1 MEADVADS
9 QAAPAS
15 PGKYI
20 LTKELAATAHQPQ
33 FAPLSRDQ
41 RVIGTI
47 RTTIRSGSHR
57 RSTVAAPVM
66 VGGRQP
72 GIPQLRWLG

>member
-1 MEADVADS
+1 METDVADS
-9 QAAPAS
+9 QAAPA
-15 PGKYI
+15 KYI

-33 FAPLSRDQ
+33 FAPLPRDQ

-47 RTTIRSGSHR
+47 RTTIRSGSRH